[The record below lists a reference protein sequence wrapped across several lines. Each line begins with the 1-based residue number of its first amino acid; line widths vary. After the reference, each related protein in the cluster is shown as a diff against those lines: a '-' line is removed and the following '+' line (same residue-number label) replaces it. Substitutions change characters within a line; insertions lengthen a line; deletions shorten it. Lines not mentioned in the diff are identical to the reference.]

1 MSERKVINRYIS
13 PDFDPK
19 IMPKSKKSK
28 EPWHCE
34 IRNMIP
40 FSMQCNTCA
49 TYMYT
54 GKKFNM
60 KMEQANEKNYLG
72 IKVYR
77 FYVKC
82 AVCSSMITY
91 CTDPK
96 NTGYE
101 LESGASRN
109 YEVWRDRE
117 QETEEVRKER
127 EEEDKLD
134 AMKALENRTLDN
146 KNEIDILDALDE
158 IKAVNH
164 RHEKMDMNAMLD
176 FIYEKHKKKPNSNS
190 DGTDSGPSSVVL
202 DMEDD
207 RLVNEFVSSQSER
220 RARFAAAAES
230 DNNSNNNSITGVDTS
245 SLLLSSLDNRDKKE
259 IALSKTRSLIDTT
272 GDFSASNSHEHSKSV
287 SGLSISIGIV
297 AKKKRR
303 MEPEDVSISPS
314 YIEPIAEQITTISS
328 GPTVSGGLSSGP
340 TVSGGLSSLLGA
352 YSDSD

>member
-1 MSERKVINRYIS
+1 MSERKVINHYIS

-19 IMPKSKKSK
+19 IMPKVKKSK
-28 EPWHCE
+28 EPWQCE

-49 TYMYT
+49 TYMYA

-60 KMEQANEKNYLG
+60 KMEQAKEKNYLG

-109 YEVWRDRE
+109 YELWKDRE
-117 QETEEVRKER
+117 QATEEVRKER

-164 RHEKMDMNAMLD
+164 RHEKMDTNAMLD
-176 FIYEKHKKKPNSNS
+176 FIYEKHKKKANN
-190 DGTDSGPSSVVL
+190 DCTDSGPSSEVL
-202 DMEDD
+202 DMEND
-207 RLVNEFVSSQSER
+207 RLVEEFVSSQSER
-220 RARFAAAAES
+220 RARLATTAEIN
-230 DNNSNNNSITGVDTS
+230 NNSNDYHSNNTSTSVDTS
-245 SLLLSSLDNRDKKE
+245 SVLPSSLDGRDKKGM
-259 IALSKTRSLIDTT
+259 ALAKARSLVDTAS
-272 GDFSASNSHEHSKSV
+272 GLGLGLGLGLDLSASSSNRHKSV

-297 AKKKRR
+297 ANKKRR
-303 MEPEDVSISPS
+303 IEPEATH
-314 YIEPIAEQITTISS
+314 IEPITKQITS
-328 GPTVSGGLSSGP
+328 VSGS
-340 TVSGGLSSLLGA
+340 TMSGGLSSLLGA